1 VLGYI
6 AFAVENPALFRLMF
20 GSQRPDFNGERLAQ
34 AARSAF
40 EDLVALA
47 AKATGN
53 PDPPDKD
60 HTAVVDVAGVW
71 GSLMV
76 WRTCSR
82 QEDSPCCIICRR
94 QYEIKSFS
102 NLWSAWWSLSN
113 RHESLF
119 EEQARARQKTC

>member
-1 VLGYI
+1 MLGYI

-40 EDLVALA
+40 EDLVVLA

-71 GSLMV
+71 AVAHGLADLLSAGRYPLLHNLPEAI
-76 WRTCSR
+76 RN
-82 QEDSPCCIICRR
+82 QIILKLVERVVEPV
-94 QYEIKSFS
+94 QPS
-102 NLWSAWWSLSN
+102 
-113 RHESLF
+113 
-119 EEQARARQKTC
+119 